1 MNNNQ
6 IFKKIEDLKKDSK
19 LSQAL
24 EIFERAEK
32 IYNEA
37 IRTTTIQQKPIKKGT
52 YSTSISTKDYYANI
66 STTTQ

>member
-19 LSQAL
+19 LSQVL

-32 IYNEA
+32 IYNETIKA
-37 IRTTTIQQKPIKKGT
+37 TTIQQKPIKKGT
-52 YSTSISTKDYYANI
+52 YSASISRKDYYANI